1 MSVPRLTW
9 QSRSACTCVVFVNR
23 RSVMSCMLDMS
34 VCWFFFQ
41 MICLRSKQSA
51 IDLCVCECVCVC
63 IMVMSRNVDFH
74 VRQQRSLLT
83 PLLPILW
90 LFVYVCLCVCLS
102 VAAISRPEQFLYS
115 SFWLFL
121 FFQAYG
127 CLIVPL
133 PELAD
138 INTHKQWTGKW
149 NTKNP
154 PPHNFASGL
163 CTVTRELQK
172 LPN

>member
-1 MSVPRLTW
+1 
-9 QSRSACTCVVFVNR
+9 
-23 RSVMSCMLDMS
+23 
-34 VCWFFFQ
+34 
-41 MICLRSKQSA
+41 MICLRSKQLA

-83 PLLPILW
+83 PLLPILL

-121 FFQAYG
+121 FFQAYS

-138 INTHKQWTGKW
+138 INTHKQWGKW
-149 NTKNP
+149 NAKNP
-154 PPHNFASGL
+154 PPHILQADSALSQESCRNYRIK
-163 CTVTRELQK
+163 TVPKQKWATVFKTLQSCK
-172 LPN
+172 